1 MTAVLR
7 WLSLVATPPR
17 AWREHLLR
25 NVKPSRY
32 CSRTSGN
39 RRPCSYLYICVSVCF
54 LLIPRAFSACAAS
67 SHPPLSHAV
76 VAALVCSRARA
87 TPGIWRCWKSKVRR
101 VIMPSAMISRHDL
114 PRQRFGAKFSCNTTA
129 ALSGYSEAGGGSNL
143 EVRAVDD
150 GGAALRI
157 YLGGKRFLILL
168 QSAYRCCGTSPRL
181 KSGAKCNHGRV
192 GALAASLG
200 AMGICLMMQRGFN
213 ECAAAAAS
221 ISPTFQS

>member
-39 RRPCSYLYICVSVCF
+39 RLPRSYLYICVSVCF
-54 LLIPRAFSACAAS
+54 LLIPRASSACAAS

-87 TPGIWRCWKSKVRR
+87 TLGIWRCWKSKVRR
-101 VIMPSAMISRHDL
+101 VIMPSAMISRASVLAPNSHATQPQL
-114 PRQRFGAKFSCNTTA
+114 CRATAKQGEGATSKFA
-129 ALSGYSEAGGGSNL
+129 RWMM
-143 EVRAVDD
+143 EVRRCAFIW
-150 GGAALRI
+150 A
-157 YLGGKRFLILL
+157 GKGF
-168 QSAYRCCGTSPRL
+168 SFCC
-181 KSGAKCNHGRV
+181 RV
-192 GALAASLG
+192 
-200 AMGICLMMQRGFN
+200 R
-213 ECAAAAAS
+213 AAAAA
-221 ISPTFQS
+221 QVQG